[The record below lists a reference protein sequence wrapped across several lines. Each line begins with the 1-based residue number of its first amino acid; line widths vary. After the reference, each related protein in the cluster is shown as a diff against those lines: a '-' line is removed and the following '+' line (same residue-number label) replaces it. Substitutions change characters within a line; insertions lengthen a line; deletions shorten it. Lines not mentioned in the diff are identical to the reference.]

1 MQNETILKLTQLR
14 QNLHQNPELSGLEF
28 RTSKT
33 IVSFLEKYNPS
44 EIIHPIGGT
53 GIIAVFKGN
62 NFGPKT
68 LFRCELDALPI
79 EEINSIEYKSVTKGI
94 SHKCGHDGHTAILCG
109 VAALL
114 SKDNKFSG
122 TIYLLFQPSE
132 EDGEGAKKIINDS
145 LFKDI
150 KPDFVFA
157 LHNLPGFPLG
167 QIVVKNQTFSCAVN
181 SIIIKLSGKTAH
193 AAEPQNGINPANAI
207 SEIIYTFKKKIQSD
221 ISRTDYCLITPIYIN
236 MGKKAYGVSAGFGEI
251 HFTVR
256 SNSNQNMD
264 KIEKELFACVVEIA
278 NQEKLQSEISWTQQF
293 RANENNPEAVSFIRN
308 SAVKNGFDLVEKE
321 TPFSWGEDFGL
332 FTEHFSGT
340 MFGLG
345 AGENIPALHNPDY
358 DFPDEL
364 IPIGVKM
371 FYELIKEIHHAH

>member
-28 RTSKT
+28 KTSET
-33 IVSFLEKYNPS
+33 IISFLEKYNPS
-44 EIIHPIGGT
+44 EIIHPIGET
-53 GIIAVFKGN
+53 GIIAVFKGIKS
-62 NFGPKT
+62 GLTT

-79 EEINSIEYKSVTKGI
+79 QEINNFEYKSVTKGV

-109 VAALL
+109 VASLL
-114 SKDNKFSG
+114 SEDNEFSG

-132 EDGEGAKKIINDS
+132 EDGEGAKKIINDP

-157 LHNLPGFPLG
+157 LHNLPNYPLG

-181 SIIIKLSGKTAH
+181 SMIIELSGKTAH
-193 AAEPQNGINPANAI
+193 AAEPQNGVNPANAI
-207 SEIIYTFKKKIQSD
+207 SEIISTFNKKIQSD
-221 ISRTDYCLITPIYIN
+221 ISQTDYCLITPIYIN

-251 HFTVR
+251 HFTIR

-264 KIEKELFACVVEIA
+264 KIEKELVDCVAEITH
-278 NQEKLQSEISWTQQF
+278 QQKLQSKISWTQQF
-293 RANENNPEAVSFIRN
+293 RANENNPEAVSFIRQ
-308 SAVKNGFDLVEKE
+308 SAVKNGFDLIEKE

-332 FTEHFSGT
+332 FTEYFPGA